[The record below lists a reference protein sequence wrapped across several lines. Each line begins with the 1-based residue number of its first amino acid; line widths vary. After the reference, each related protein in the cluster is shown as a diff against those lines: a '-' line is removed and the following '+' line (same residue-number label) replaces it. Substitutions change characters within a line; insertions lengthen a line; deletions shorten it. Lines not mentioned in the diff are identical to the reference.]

1 MNLVADGSVYFLY
14 GTLKPDQVAY
24 YLIKEFVDA
33 DKTGASTKLTLP
45 GLVDMQDGGDT
56 GVLANGWMFRLAT
69 PTIRNCSVTTS
80 HLRDFI
86 NRYAGK
92 RSVSTFN
99 FKTDE
104 IESVTCVTS

>member
-1 MNLVADGSVYFLY
+1 MAFNTYSD
-14 GTLKPDQVAY
+14 LKLSIISWVEND
-24 YLIKEFVDA
+24 
-33 DKTGASTKLTLP
+33 
-45 GLVDMQDGGDT
+45 
-56 GVLANGWMFRLAT
+56 
-69 PTIRNCSVTTS
+69 SVTTS

-92 RSVSTFN
+92 RSISTFN